1 MQVCYKFFLFLFH
14 AGGPVAGSV
23 IDTGPHFDSDA
34 SNVDVGY
41 WYGLVLLKMSWLD
54 LFGSKMA

>member
-1 MQVCYKFFLFLFH
+1 MDEMD
-14 AGGPVAGSV
+14 GTVAGSV
-23 IDTGPHFDSDA
+23 TDTELHFDSDA
-34 SNVDVGY
+34 SMVEVEY